1 MTAKLKPATVEALR
15 ADIARLKTEIE
26 ATRRAGL
33 PVEQVEMMLREA
45 LSLAES
51 NYRSMTQE
59 LGRSLA
65 NGAVITLSDLMA
77 HAQRAESV
85 DSLLLGFAV
94 RAVGAEAIIQD
105 AKEAAAALPQ
115 ARLRLT
121 DAERQARLAELQEAL
136 FLAEVEEEQLVE
148 VEGLTRRPDA
158 STAAVLGLPFEI
170 AEQAGLLFQGRP

>member
-1 MTAKLKPATVEALR
+1 MKKSTIESLR

-33 PVEQVEMMLREA
+33 PAEQVEMMLREA

-94 RAVGAEAIIQD
+94 RAIGAESIVAD
-105 AKEAAAALPQ
+105 AQQAAASLPQ
-115 ARLRLT
+115 AKLRLT
-121 DAERQARLAELQEAL
+121 DAERQARLAELSRALYQAEA
-136 FLAEVEEEQLVE
+136 EEELLVE
-148 VEGLTRRPDA
+148 SEGRARRPDA

-170 AEQAGLLFQGRP
+170 AAEAGLLFQGRP